1 VKRFVLIGM
10 MVVFTVVSA
19 LPAVALLANNPSV
32 LPIGRAADS
41 SSFTTAGRA
50 EYCKPKAGT
59 SGNPC
64 KPKPCKPSLKKPGKC
79 RPNVRRRAP
88 KQGTAAGPV
97 PRPVPWA

>member
-1 VKRFVLIGM
+1 MKRFILIGM
-10 MVVFTVVSA
+10 VVVFTVVSA
-19 LPAVALLANNPSV
+19 LPAVALLANNPGV

-50 EYCKPKAGT
+50 EYCKPKAGV

-64 KPKPCKPSLKKPGKC
+64 KPKPCKPSLKNPGKC

-88 KQGTAAGPV
+88 KQRV
-97 PRPVPWA
+97 KVVRPVPPA

>member
-19 LPAVALLANNPSV
+19 LPAVALLANNPGV

-50 EYCKPKAGT
+50 EYCKPKAGV

-64 KPKPCKPSLKKPGKC
+64 KPKPCKPTLKNPGKC
-79 RPNVRRRAP
+79 RPNAKRRAP
-88 KQGTAAGPV
+88 KQGAKAA
-97 PRPVPWA
+97 RPLPPA